1 MSLPT
6 RTSGTGAPLWVLLA
20 CVFGALSVAA
30 GAFGAHALRE
40 AVSARDLEIFQT
52 AAHYQMTHALALF
65 GVAWG
70 RTRWRGNLVNYAGN
84 ALSVGIMLFSG
95 SLYVLVL
102 TNTRWLGA
110 VTPLGGILLI
120 TGWVL
125 LGVAGWRGEK
135 EAKE

>member
-6 RTSGTGAPLWVLLA
+6 RTAGTGAPLWVSLA
-20 CVFGALSVAA
+20 CLFGALSVAA
-30 GAFGAHALRE
+30 GAFGAHLLRD
-40 AVSARDLEIFQT
+40 AVSARDLETFQT

-70 RTRWRGNLVNYAGN
+70 RTRWRDNLVNYAGN
-84 ALSVGIMLFSG
+84 AFFAGIMLFSG

-110 VTPLGGILLI
+110 VTPFGGILLI

-125 LGVAGWRGEK
+125 LGVAGWRGER

>member
-1 MSLPT
+1 MSLPA
-6 RTSGTGAPLWVLLA
+6 RTAGTGAPLWVLLA
-20 CVFGALSVAA
+20 CIFGALSVAA
-30 GAFGAHALRE
+30 GAFGAHALRG

-52 AAHYQMTHALALF
+52 AVQYQMTHALALF

-70 RTRWRGNLVNYAGN
+70 RTRWRGELVNYAGN
-84 ALSVGIMLFSG
+84 AFFAGILLFSG

-110 VTPLGGILLI
+110 VTPFGGIFMI
-120 TGWVL
+120 VGWVL